1 MLRTYR
7 LAMPVAILVAALG
20 AALVQASAAAGPDGR
35 GRGQASVPATPI
47 QHSRGRGPAGAP
59 ATPIQHLVM
68 IIGENISF
76 DHYFG
81 TYPQAANTDGQPFR
95 AARGTPAVD
104 GLPPATSS
112 SLPPALRHATNL
124 LTENPNAAQPQRL
137 DSSPTGLPGDA
148 GGQLTCDQD
157 NNYAPEQEAFDGGKM
172 DLFVQ
177 STGEGTGTS
186 PFGTPCQDS
195 TVMDYY
201 DGNSVTALWNYAQ
214 QYAMSDNSYGT
225 TFGGTTLGHLN
236 TVAGSTGGVD
246 VTHTS
251 GKLSISTPSAPNGV
265 LTPNGLGGYSLTKN
279 ADPYWDDCSIGAS
292 VAMSGS
298 NIGDELN
305 AAGISWGYFKGGFRP
320 TTTFA
325 EATGGTQPTSDFIPQ
340 EFANSTFYES
350 VPHATNNGLCNS
362 DHAIGTALGGD
373 GQYGYT
379 DDLSLHQNPFQYY
392 ASTAN
397 PHHLSVPTGPDG
409 QDTLAG
415 LEEIGHDTQSYLD
428 GVPRFNTPNH
438 QYDMSDFDQL
448 VAAIQRGELAPS
460 ALPAVSFLK
469 ASTYQTGHAGESDP
483 ADEQEFVTREI
494 NALERT
500 PDWPHTAVILIWDD
514 SDGWYDHAY
523 SGVTNPSL
531 SPADDL
537 TNTISGGSTSGQCG
551 PKPQLVA
558 PLGGEQ
564 GRCGFGPRLP
574 LLVIS
579 PFARHNYVDHNLS
592 DQSSIMNLIEYN
604 WRLPAIPGSADQVLA
619 ATDAQEGIPF
629 DLAGMFDFR
638 GPSNRRLLL
647 NPNTGEP
654 FSFPGPAPGPYQ
666 SGRRRLR

>member
-1 MLRTYR
+1 
-7 LAMPVAILVAALG
+7 
-20 AALVQASAAAGPDGR
+20 
-35 GRGQASVPATPI
+35 
-47 QHSRGRGPAGAP
+47 
-59 ATPIQHLVM
+59 
-68 IIGENISF
+68 
-76 DHYFG
+76 
-81 TYPQAANTDGQPFR
+81 
-95 AARGTPAVD
+95 
-104 GLPPATSS
+104 
-112 SLPPALRHATNL
+112 
-124 LTENPNAAQPQRL
+124 
-137 DSSPTGLPGDA
+137 
-148 GGQLTCDQD
+148 
-157 NNYAPEQEAFDGGKM
+157 
-172 DLFVQ
+172 
-177 STGEGTGTS
+177 
-186 PFGTPCQDS
+186 
-195 TVMDYY
+195 
-201 DGNSVTALWNYAQ
+201 
-214 QYAMSDNSYGT
+214 
-225 TFGGTTLGHLN
+225 
-236 TVAGSTGGVD
+236 
-246 VTHTS
+246 
-251 GKLSISTPSAPNGV
+251 
-265 LTPNGLGGYSLTKN
+265 
-279 ADPYWDDCSIGAS
+279 
-292 VAMSGS
+292 
-298 NIGDELN
+298 
-305 AAGISWGYFKGGFRP
+305 
-320 TTTFA
+320 
-325 EATGGTQPTSDFIPQ
+325 
-340 EFANSTFYES
+340 
-350 VPHATNNGLCNS
+350 
-362 DHAIGTALGGD
+362 
-373 GQYGYT
+373 
-379 DDLSLHQNPFQYY
+379 
-392 ASTAN
+392 
-397 PHHLSVPTGPDG
+397 
-409 QDTLAG
+409 
-415 LEEIGHDTQSYLD
+415 
-428 GVPRFNTPNH
+428 
-438 QYDMSDFDQL
+438 MSDFDQL

-654 FSFPGPAPGPYQ
+654 FSFPGPAPGPYR